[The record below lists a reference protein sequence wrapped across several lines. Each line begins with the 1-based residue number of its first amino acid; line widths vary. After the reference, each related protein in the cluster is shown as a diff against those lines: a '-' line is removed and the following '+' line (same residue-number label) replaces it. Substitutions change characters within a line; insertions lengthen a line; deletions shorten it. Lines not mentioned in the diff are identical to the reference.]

1 MKRVL
6 VYSDRSGIFG
16 AEQIDHRL
24 VLGLVDAG
32 LDVCVAQ
39 PPADHL
45 LARERRARGIR
56 HHDLPEED
64 IYDLR
69 RAAPSL
75 DDDSAAAAV
84 FTEARPDLVLFTDSF
99 PCANLAAKREAA
111 ERRLPF
117 LVLVHCVQPA
127 WADEY
132 ADYVTR
138 LPALYAAAHEVVAV
152 SQDNLALL
160 RRRFGLP
167 RQRGRVI
174 YNGRPDEYFAPTD
187 VATRQ
192 RVRAACNV
200 REDELLVLTLGRYE
214 HAKGYDAILA
224 SLPQLLRLPQGRRL
238 RFLWVGQGSREA
250 KIRALARM
258 LGGDRVQ
265 VQSVRHDVVDLL
277 DAADVLLHP
286 ARFEGMPLVVLEA
299 MAKRLPVLASAIGGN
314 VEALGDTG
322 MLLPLPVG
330 SPEFAAH
337 LVEGLAQ
344 LSDDASLRRR
354 LGDAAHARA
363 ERLFRQSRMVAEYVA
378 LVRQALGRG

>member
-1 MKRVL
+1 MTRVL

-24 VLGLVDAG
+24 VLGLADAG
-32 LDVCVAQ
+32 FDVSVAQ
-39 PPADHL
+39 PPADHR
-45 LARERRARGIR
+45 LARERRVRGIP

-69 RAAPSL
+69 RVAPSL
-75 DDDSAAAAV
+75 DDRSAAAKI
-84 FTEARPDLVLFTDSF
+84 FTEVRPNLILFTDSF
-99 PCANLAAKREAA
+99 PCANLAAKREAV

-117 LVLVHCVQPA
+117 LVLVHCVQPT

-132 ADYVTR
+132 AGYVTR

-152 SQDNLALL
+152 SQDNLDLL

-167 RQRGRVI
+167 EQRGRVI
-174 YNGRPDEYFAPTD
+174 YNGRPDEYFTPTD
-187 VATRQ
+187 AAARQ
-192 RVRAACNV
+192 RVRTACDV
-200 REDELLVLTLGRYE
+200 REDDILVLTLGRYE

-224 SLPQLLRLPQGRRL
+224 ALPHLLRRPQGRRL
-238 RFLWVGQGSREA
+238 RFVWVGQGSREA
-250 KIRALARM
+250 KIRGLARM

-265 VQSVRHDVVDLL
+265 VQSARHDVLDLL

-322 MLLPLPVG
+322 VLLPLPVG
-330 SPEFAAH
+330 SPEFVAQ
-337 LVEGLAQ
+337 LVESLVRLAE
-344 LSDDASLRRR
+344 DAALRSR

-378 LVRQALGRG
+378 LVGEALARG

>member
-24 VLGLVDAG
+24 VLGLADAG
-32 LDVCVAQ
+32 FDVAVAQ
-39 PPADHL
+39 PFADNP

-64 IYDLR
+64 IYDVR
-69 RAAPSL
+69 QVAPSL
-75 DDDSAAAAV
+75 DDGSAASKIFA
-84 FTEARPDLVLFTDSF
+84 EARPDLILFTDSF
-99 PCANLAAKREAA
+99 PCASLAAKREAV
-111 ERRLPF
+111 EQRLPF
-117 LVLVHCVQPA
+117 VALVHCVQPT
-127 WADEY
+127 WAEEY

-152 SQDNLALL
+152 SQDNLDLL
-160 RRRFGLP
+160 RFRFGLP

-174 YNGRPDEYFAPTD
+174 YNGRPDAYFAPTD
-187 VATRQ
+187 MATRE
-192 RVRAACNV
+192 RVRIACNV
-200 REDELLVLTLGRYE
+200 QEDELLVLTLGRYE

-224 SLPQLLRLPQGRRL
+224 ALPLLFRLPQGRRL
-238 RFLWVGQGSREA
+238 RFVWVGQGSREA

-265 VQSVRHDVVDLL
+265 VQSARHDVLDLL

-299 MAKRLPVLASAIGGN
+299 MAKRLPIVASAIGGN
-314 VEALGDTG
+314 VEALGDSG

-330 SPEFAAH
+330 SPEFVAQ
-337 LVEGLAQ
+337 LVESLAR
-344 LSDDASLRRR
+344 LVDDVELRRS

-363 ERLFRQSRMVAEYVA
+363 ERMFRQARMVAEYVA
-378 LVRQALGRG
+378 LVREALVRG